1 MQRLFSLPLRYYI
14 YLTALFGFI
23 LALLAMSFFPKP
35 AANPIAVDVAGKT
48 NTAPSQRPLSYADA
62 VEKAFPSV
70 VSIFTRKQSEEQHL
84 LTPENPLMIPP
95 RLFPQNRPNKT
106 ELDLGSGVIVSAD
119 GHILTNNHVIKN
131 ADSIEVMLND
141 GRFLTANLIGHDPE
155 TDLAVLKVSASNL
168 PIIKFGRSDFARIGD
183 IVLAIGNPFG
193 VGQTVTSGI
202 ISGLDRSE
210 LGLSTFENFIQTDAP
225 INPGNSGGALI
236 NTNGELIAINTA
248 IISPSGGS
256 QGISFA
262 IPIDSAKKV
271 MEQLIRHGSVIRGWI
286 GVRAVGISPQRS
298 QQVLGYI
305 VKGLVIVGTVAD
317 GPAAKAGLIAGDI
330 ITQINNNSIDSVESA
345 LATITNLKPGETAIL
360 NGLRNNQSVQFKVVA
375 TRRPDMSNQ

>member
-1 MQRLFSLPLRYYI
+1 MKRLFLLPLRYYI

-23 LALLAMSFFPKP
+23 LALLVISFFPKP
-35 AANPIAVDVAGKT
+35 AANPIAPITKSAQPIST
-48 NTAPSQRPLSYADA
+48 NKKPISYADA
-62 VEKAFPSV
+62 VQLAFPSV
-70 VSIFTRKQSEEQHL
+70 VSIFTRKPSEKKAANI
-84 LTPENPLMIPP
+84 TDNPFIFPP
-95 RLFPQNRPNKT
+95 SKFQTSPTEKP
-106 ELDLGSGVIVSAD
+106 ELDLGSGVIVSSD

-131 ADSIEVMLND
+131 ANSIEVMLND
-141 GRFLTANLIGHDPE
+141 GRFITAALIGHDPE

-168 PIIKFGRSDFARIGD
+168 PVINFGHSDKARIGD
-183 IVLAIGNPFG
+183 VVLAIGNPYG

-202 ISGLDRSE
+202 ISALDRTQ

-236 NTNGELIAINTA
+236 NTNGDLIAINTA

-271 MEQLIRHGSVIRGWI
+271 MEQLITHGSVIRGWI
-286 GVRAVGISPQRS
+286 GVRAVGISAQRS
-298 QQVLGYI
+298 QQVLGYV
-305 VKGLVIVGTVAD
+305 VKGLVIVGTVAN

-330 ITQINNNSIDSVESA
+330 ITQINNKDIHSVESA
-345 LATITNLKPGETAIL
+345 LATITNLKPGDVALL
-360 NGLRNNQSVQFKVVA
+360 NGLRNNQSFQFKVVA
-375 TRRPDMSNQ
+375 TQRPKMSN